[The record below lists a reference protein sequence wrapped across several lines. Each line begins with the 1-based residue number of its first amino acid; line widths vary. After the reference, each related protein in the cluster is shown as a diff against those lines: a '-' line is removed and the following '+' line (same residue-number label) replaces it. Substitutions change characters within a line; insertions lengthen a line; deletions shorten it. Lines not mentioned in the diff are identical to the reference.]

1 MKILV
6 IDDDEEITTMISKF
20 LKLKKHECITTND
33 GKEGT
38 KLLEKEKFD
47 VVLLDLSMPL
57 FSGYDIIDHL
67 EKNGKIKEN
76 KIILFTVSHVNDEKM
91 KMLIKKG
98 IYSSIKKPIEL
109 NELLK
114 AIESV

>member
-20 LKLKKHECITTND
+20 LKLKKHDCITTND
-33 GKEGT
+33 SKEGT
-38 KLLEKEKFD
+38 RMLENEKFD
-47 VVLLDLSMPL
+47 LVLLDLSMPG
-57 FSGYDIIDHL
+57 FSGYDVIDHL

-91 KMLIKKG
+91 KVLIKKG
-98 IYSSIKKPIEL
+98 VYSSMKKPIEL

-114 AIESV
+114 AIESI

>member
-6 IDDDEEITTMISKF
+6 IDDDEETTTMVSTF
-20 LKLKKHECITTND
+20 LKLKKHECITTNNS
-33 GKEGT
+33 KEGMR
-38 KLLEKEKFD
+38 LLEKEKFD

-57 FSGYDIIDHL
+57 FSGYDIIEHL

-76 KIILFTVSHVNDEKM
+76 KIILFSVSHVNDEKM

-109 NELLK
+109 KELLK